1 MQGVIGSTPISSTT
15 ERLPQKGGLSSFME
29 QFYVY
34 ILFSPSLNRH
44 YIGHTGQLS
53 DRLFR
58 HTNSGSKSTK
68 AANDWKLVY
77 SESYS
82 SRSEAMKQESHIKKQ
97 KSRKFIQALI
107 QSQQSNQSEGA
118 GHG

>member
-1 MQGVIGSTPISSTT
+1 MD
-15 ERLPQKGGLSSFME
+15 

-44 YIGHTGQLS
+44 YIGHTGQLD

-68 AANDWKLVY
+68 AAHDWQLVY
-77 SESYS
+77 SESYP
-82 SRSEAMKQESHIKKQ
+82 SRADAMKRESFIKKQ
-97 KSRKFIQALI
+97 KSRRFIETLI
-107 QSQQSNQSEGA
+107 QTKTD
-118 GHG
+118 